1 MLGQTFTAFEPLMI
15 RSATIGLLALFG
27 LALCG
32 HAKAEEG
39 LWTFDNFPLA
49 RVNAAYGTNLD
60 TKWLDHLQG
69 ATVRLSS
76 GCSGAVVSDEGLI
89 FTNHHCILECAQ
101 DLSDSGQDYVS
112 DGYMEARED
121 ERICPGLMAETLISI
136 TDYTKQVNAATTGLT
151 GNAFVRAQNAAFT
164 EIEKTACGDNEKLHC
179 EMVSLYQGGQYK
191 LYTYRKYT
199 DVRLVFAPEFQA
211 AFFGGDPDNFNFPR
225 HALDV
230 GFLRIYEDDE
240 PVRTPDHLTW
250 NTDTPKEGDPVFVA
264 GNPGTTKRLMTAS
277 QLETLRD
284 VVYPPLQMMKSEL
297 RGRLI
302 TFSEQ
307 NDENHRIST
316 DPIFGVENGF
326 KAMGGEWLA
335 LQNPAMIT
343 AKHKEEA
350 YLKSI
355 LTGAFAI
362 ETGDLW
368 ADTAEAQKAYTELFL
383 PYNFLENTPYSSTLL
398 TYARE
403 LVRGAAERQKPSVER
418 LPEYADSRLPAI
430 EHDLFANAQVQKPLE
445 QLYLEFRLSKA
456 REYLGTD
463 APQTQLLLGKSS
475 PEELAT
481 FLVENTGLDDVDT
494 RKALWAGGMAAIKA
508 STDPMIQY
516 ALRIDPASRDI
527 RQQYENRVT
536 GPTRIAA
543 EKIARVR
550 FKAYGMDTYP
560 DATFSPR
567 LSYGRIQGWTW
578 RGTTVA
584 PFTYMKGIYD
594 RATGK
599 APYLLPQSFV
609 EARGKFD
616 GDTVF
621 DFVTTNDIVGGNSGS
636 PAVNARGE
644 IIGTVFDGNIHSLGG
659 AYFYDSA
666 LNRAVVVST
675 GAVSVALDKIYN
687 NQALLTELR
696 QN

>member
-1 MLGQTFTAFEPLMI
+1 MI
-15 RSATIGLLALFG
+15 RTATFAFLAAFALIFG
-27 LALCG
+27 AMTSG
-32 HAKAEEG
+32 RATAEEG

-49 RVNAAYGTNLD
+49 RVNTAYGTKLD
-60 TKWLDHLQG
+60 AKWLDHLQG
-69 ATVRLSS
+69 ASIRLSS
-76 GCSGAVVSDEGLI
+76 GCSGSLVSGEGLI
-89 FTNHHCILECAQ
+89 FTNHHCVMDCAQ
-101 DLSDSGQDYVS
+101 DLSNPGQDYVA

-121 ERICPGLMAETLISI
+121 ERTCPGLIAETLIS
-136 TDYTKQVNAATTGLT
+136 TQDYTGQVNTATAGLN
-151 GNAFVRAQNAAFT
+151 GDAFVRAQNAVFT
-164 EIEKTACGDNEKLHC
+164 EIEKAACGDDQKRHC
-179 EMVSLYQGGQYK
+179 EMVSLYQGGQYR
-191 LYTYRKYT
+191 LYTYHKYS

-225 HALDV
+225 YALDI
-230 GFLRIYEDDE
+230 GFLRIYENDA
-240 PVRTPDHLTW
+240 PVKTPDHLIW
-250 NTDTPKEGDPVFVA
+250 NTETPREGDPVFVA

-284 VVYPPLQMMKSEL
+284 VVYPPVQMMKSEL

-307 NDENHRIST
+307 DEENHRISQ
-316 DPIFGVENGF
+316 DAIFGVENGF
-326 KAMGGEWLA
+326 KAMSGEWLT
-335 LQNPAMIT
+335 LQNPAMIA
-343 AKHKEEA
+343 AKRREEA
-350 YLKSI
+350 YLQST
-355 LTGAFAI
+355 LTGPFALEI
-362 ETGDLW
+362 GDPW
-368 ADTAEAQKAYTELFL
+368 TAIAEAQKAYAALFL

-403 LVRGAAERQKPSVER
+403 LVRGAAERQKPSAER

-430 EHDLFANAQVQKPLE
+430 ERGLFANAQIQKPLE

-475 PEELAT
+475 PEELAS

-550 FKAYGMDTYP
+550 FKAYGTDTYP

-584 PFTYMKGIYD
+584 PFTHMKGIYD

-599 APYLLPQSFV
+599 TPYQLPQSFV
-609 EARGKFD
+609 DARGKFD

-644 IIGTVFDGNIHSLGG
+644 IIGAVFDGNIHSLGG
-659 AYFYDSA
+659 TYFYDGA
-666 LNRAVVVST
+666 LNRAVVAST
-675 GAVSVALDKIYN
+675 EAVSMALEKIYD

>member
-1 MLGQTFTAFEPLMI
+1 MI
-15 RSATIGLLALFG
+15 RSATFAFLAAFALIFG
-27 LALCG
+27 ALAPG
-32 HAKAEEG
+32 RASAEEG

-49 RVNAAYGTNLD
+49 RVNAAYGTQLD
-60 TKWLDHLQG
+60 NKWLDHLQG
-69 ATVRLSS
+69 ASIRLSS
-76 GCSGAVVSDEGLI
+76 GCSGSLVSGEGLI
-89 FTNHHCILECAQ
+89 FTNHHCVLECAQ
-101 DLSDSGQDYVS
+101 DLSDPEQDYVA
-112 DGYMEARED
+112 DGYTAARED
-121 ERICPGLMAETLISI
+121 ERTCPGLMAEILTSV
-136 TDYTKQVNAATTGLT
+136 TDYTKEVNAATAGLT
-151 GNAFVRAQNAAFT
+151 GDAFVHAQNTIATA
-164 EIEKTACGDNEKLHC
+164 IEKKACGDDDKTHC
-179 EMVSLYQGGQYK
+179 EMVPLYQGGQYK
-191 LYTYRKYT
+191 LYKYRKYS

-225 HALDV
+225 YALDV
-230 GFLRIYEDDE
+230 GFLRIYENDT
-240 PVRTPDHLTW
+240 PVKTPHHLIW
-250 NTDTPKEGDPVFVA
+250 NTETPREGDPVFVA

-284 VVYPPLQMMKSEL
+284 VVYPPVQMMKSEL

-302 TFSEQ
+302 TFSEL
-307 NDENHRIST
+307 DEENRRISQ
-316 DPIFGVENGF
+316 DAIFGVENGF
-326 KAMGGEWLA
+326 KAMGAEWLT
-335 LQNPAMIT
+335 LQNPAMLA

-350 YLKSI
+350 YLKST
-355 LTGAFAI
+355 LTGPFALEI
-362 ETGDLW
+362 GDPW
-368 ADTAEAQKAYTELFL
+368 VDTAEAQKAYAELFL

-403 LVRGAAERQKPSVER
+403 LVRGAAERQKPSAER

-430 EHDLFANAQVQKPLE
+430 ERELFANTQVQKSLE

-475 PEELAT
+475 PEELAE
-481 FLVENTGLDDVDT
+481 FLVKNTGLDDVDT
-494 RKALWAGGMAAIKA
+494 RKALWEGGMEAIKA

-527 RQQYENRVT
+527 RRQYENRVT

-550 FKAYGMDTYP
+550 FRAYGTDTYP
-560 DATFSPR
+560 DATWSLR

-584 PFTYMKGIYD
+584 AFTSMNGIYD

-599 APYLLPQSFV
+599 APYQLPQSFID
-609 EARGKFD
+609 ARGKFD
-616 GDTVF
+616 GNTVM

-644 IIGTVFDGNIHSLGG
+644 IIGAVFDGNIHSLGG
-659 AYFYDSA
+659 AYFYDGA

-675 GAVSVALDKIYN
+675 GAVSMALDKIYD